1 VPRPVRTHPLFFAR
15 LHLAL
20 LGLADAIDSEVEY
33 VGRHL
38 ADVEARFAASWDDL
52 PRDSDDDNVRY
63 VTGIFEAIPA
73 LFVIEGRLVDSG
85 TLISIRNI
93 RIVPIPSEPEA

>member
-1 VPRPVRTHPLFFAR
+1 VALPVRTHPLFYAR

-20 LGLADAIDSEVEY
+20 LGVADAIDSEVEY

-38 ADVEARFAASWDDL
+38 PEVEARFADHWDDL
-52 PRDSDDDNVRY
+52 PRDPDDDNVRY
-63 VTGIFEAIPA
+63 VTGVFETIPA
-73 LFVIEGRLVDSG
+73 LFVIEGRLVDAG

-93 RIVPIPSEPEA
+93 RIVPIPS